1 MKKYTFWACMLMA
14 PAAIVSCSDINL
26 GDLNTDVAVQVRDLT
41 LPVQMEQVKLSTMLD
56 VDDDSKIKV
65 INGEYAVVV
74 DGTFESDAIHVDP
87 IVIKAADIEG
97 TADTMGKSRPSA
109 SGRKAPSHI
118 DASDRKAVAAYALS
132 KLKQAV
138 AANADKVHEAIEKLS
153 KIGVETAFQ
162 YDVRIAD
169 ASFFDKLNQIHLENF
184 TVKAPHGLIG
194 DIQLTTTGGTF
205 KAGYDTKTGI
215 VSFSGH
221 DIVSSDGVLHISG
234 HISGIDEN
242 LLNDAFKTVASSN
255 GRAAKSNEKE
265 FAIDEE
271 IGVESGELMV
281 YDVDFKD
288 QNQTVDEMYDSL
300 TDELA
305 FTSQAKMDDIV
316 INSVSG
322 DFQYDVDD
330 VSLDDV
336 KLNDIPDLLRES
348 GTDIVLD
355 NPQIYLYLDNGVVDG
370 NGKAVGASA
379 KMKITAFD
387 DNGASEEYPLTG
399 LIEANEKDNY
409 IYLSPRAIA
418 DEQKYEGFATAKHVA
433 FNELG
438 SVLSSVAGGEGGL
451 PTKLAINT
459 FNTHVGADNVTDL
472 PLGVD
477 YNLTGRYAFVA
488 PLALSAESSI
498 KYTDTI
504 DGWAE
509 DTEGIVVEKL
519 KLNANATTD
528 VPFELRLCVIPIN
541 AQGKRIGQAEGTL
554 TLPAHAKNAP
564 ITFDIEGDIR
574 DLDGI
579 KIDATATA
587 NDTEALAPN
596 MNISLSDIK
605 VTVSGQYETN
615 F

>member
-26 GDLNTDVAVQVRDLT
+26 GDLNTDIAVQVRDLT
-41 LPVQMEQVKLSTMLD
+41 IPLQMDEVKLSTMLD

-65 INGEYAVVV
+65 VNGEYAVVV

-97 TADTMGKSRPSA
+97 ATDTMGKSRPSA
-109 SGRKAPSHI
+109 SGRKAKRHI
-118 DASDRKAVAAYALS
+118 DTSDRQAVAAYALS

-153 KIGVETAFQ
+153 QIGVETSFQ

-169 ASFFDKLNQIHLENF
+169 GSFFDKINQIHLENF
-184 TVKAPHGLIG
+184 TVKAPRGLIG

-205 KAGYDTKTGI
+205 KADYDTKTGI
-215 VSFSGH
+215 VSFSGQ
-221 DIVSSDGVLHISG
+221 DIVSTDGVLHISG

-242 LLNDAFKTVASSN
+242 LLGDAFKAVASSN
-255 GRAAKSNEKE
+255 GRAAKGSDKE

-300 TDELA
+300 TDELS
-305 FTSQAKMDDIV
+305 FTSQAKMEDIV

-336 KLNDIPDLLRES
+336 SLDDIPNLLRES
-348 GTDIVLD
+348 GTDIRLD
-355 NPQIYLYLDNGVVDG
+355 NPQIYLYLNNTVVDG
-370 NGKAVGASA
+370 NDKAVGASA
-379 KMKITAFD
+379 KMNIAAFD
-387 DNGASEEYPLTG
+387 DNGASRDYILTG

-409 IYLSPRAIA
+409 LYLSPRPIA
-418 DEQKYEGFATAKHVA
+418 DEQKYEGFTTAKHVA
-433 FNELG
+433 FNSLG
-438 SVLSSVAGGEGGL
+438 SVLSSVGGEEGGL

-459 FNTHVGADNVTDL
+459 FNTHVGADNVTEL

-488 PLALSAESSI
+488 PLALSADSRI

-509 DTEGIVVEKL
+509 DTEGIVVNKL
-519 KLNANATTD
+519 VLNASATTD
-528 VPFELRLCVIPIN
+528 VPFELLLRVVPVNARGERL
-541 AQGKRIGQAEGTL
+541 GTATDL
-554 TLPAHAKNAP
+554 VLPANAKNAP
-564 ITFDIEGDIR
+564 IEITISGDIH

-579 KIDATATA
+579 KLDVTAVAKEVRTLTP
-587 NDTEALAPN
+587 D
-596 MNISLSDIK
+596 MNISLSGIK
-605 VTVSGQYETN
+605 VKVSGQYETEM
-615 F
+615 

>member
-26 GDLNTDVAVQVRDLT
+26 GDINTDVAVQVRDLT
-41 LPVQMEQVKLSTMLD
+41 IPVKMDGVKLSTMLD

-74 DGTFESDAIHVDP
+74 EGDFESDAIHVDP
-87 IVIKAADIEG
+87 IVIKAAEIEG
-97 TADTMGKSRPSA
+97 TTATMGKSRPSA
-109 SGRKAPSHI
+109 SGRKAQRHI

-153 KIGVETAFQ
+153 KIGVETSFQ
-162 YDVRIAD
+162 YDVHIAEP
-169 ASFFDKLNQIHLENF
+169 SFFDKINQVHLENF
-184 TVKAPHGLIG
+184 TVKAPRGLIG
-194 DIQLTTTGGTF
+194 DIKLTTTGGTF
-205 KAGYDTKTGI
+205 EAAYDTKTGI
-215 VSFSGH
+215 VSFCGQ
-221 DIVSSDGVLHISG
+221 DIASSDGVLHISG

-242 LLNDAFKTVASSN
+242 LLDDAFKYVTSSN
-255 GRAAKSNEKE
+255 GRAAKNDEKE

-305 FTSQAKMDDIV
+305 FTSQAKMEDIV

-348 GTDIVLD
+348 GTNIVLD
-355 NPQIYLYLDNGVVDG
+355 NPQIYLYLNNTVVDG
-370 NGKAVGASA
+370 NDKAVGASA
-379 KMKITAFD
+379 KMNIAAYD
-387 DNGASEEYPLTG
+387 DNGASQEYTLTG

-409 IYLSPRAIA
+409 LYLSPRAIA
-418 DEQKYEGFATAKHVA
+418 DEQKYEGFTTAKHVA
-433 FNELG
+433 FATLG
-438 SVLSSVAGGEGGL
+438 NVLSSVGGEEGGL

-488 PLALSAESSI
+488 PLALSADSRI

-509 DTEGIVVEKL
+509 DTEGIVVNKL
-519 KLNANATTD
+519 VLNASATTD
-528 VPFELRLCVIPIN
+528 VPFELLLRVTPIN
-541 AQGKRIGQAEGTL
+541 ALGERLGTATDLVLPASAKDAPIEL
-554 TLPAHAKNAP
+554 TLS
-564 ITFDIEGDIR
+564 GDIH

-579 KIDATATA
+579 KLDVTAVAKEA
-587 NDTEALAPN
+587 NTLTPD
-596 MNISLSDIK
+596 MNISFSDIK
-605 VTVSGQYETN
+605 VTVSGKYETEM
-615 F
+615 

>member
-26 GDLNTDVAVQVRDLT
+26 GDINTDVAVQVRDLT
-41 LPVQMEQVKLSTMLD
+41 IPVKMDGVKLCTMLD

-74 DGTFESDAIHVDP
+74 EGDFESDAIHVDP
-87 IVIKAADIEG
+87 IVIKAAEIEG
-97 TADTMGKSRPSA
+97 TSATMGKSRPSA
-109 SGRKAPSHI
+109 SGKKAQRHI

-153 KIGVETAFQ
+153 KIGVETSFQ
-162 YDVRIAD
+162 YDVHIAEP
-169 ASFFDKLNQIHLENF
+169 SFFDKINQVHLENF
-184 TVKAPHGLIG
+184 TVKAPRGLIG

-205 KAGYDTKTGI
+205 EAAYDTKTGI

-242 LLNDAFKTVASSN
+242 LLDDAFKYVTSSN
-255 GRAAKSNEKE
+255 GRAAKNDEKE

-281 YDVDFKD
+281 YDVDFKN
-288 QNQTVDEMYDSL
+288 QNLTVDEMYDSL
-300 TDELA
+300 DEELP
-305 FTSQAKMDDIV
+305 FTSQAEMEDIV

-348 GTDIVLD
+348 GTNIVLD
-355 NPQIYLYLDNGVVDG
+355 NPQIYLYLNNTVVDG
-370 NGKAVGASA
+370 NDKAVGASA
-379 KMKITAFD
+379 KMNIAAYD
-387 DNGASEEYPLTG
+387 DNGASQEYTLTG

-433 FNELG
+433 FSSLG
-438 SVLSSVAGGEGGL
+438 KVLSSVAGEEGGL

-488 PLALSAESSI
+488 PLALSAESRI

-519 KLNANATTD
+519 ALNVNATTD
-528 VPFELRLCVIPIN
+528 VPFELILHAYPIN
-541 AQGKRIGQAEGTL
+541 SRGERIGDSTEL
-554 TLPAHAKNAP
+554 LLPAKANNAP
-564 ITFDIEGDIR
+564 VSITISGDIR
-574 DLDGI
+574 DLDGV
-579 KIDATATA
+579 KFDVTAVAKEA
-587 NDTEALAPN
+587 NTLTPD
-596 MNISLSDIK
+596 MNISFSDIK
-605 VTVSGQYETN
+605 VTVSGKYETEM
-615 F
+615 

>member
-26 GDLNTDVAVQVRDLT
+26 GDINTDVAVQVRDLT

-97 TADTMGKSRPSA
+97 ATDTMGKSRPSA
-109 SGRKAPSHI
+109 SAKKAQRHI

-205 KAGYDTKTGI
+205 KADYDTKTGI
-215 VSFSGH
+215 VPFSGH

-255 GRAAKSNEKE
+255 GRAAKGNEKE

-305 FTSQAKMDDIV
+305 FTSQAKMEDIV

-438 SVLSSVAGGEGGL
+438 SVLSSVSGKEGGL

-477 YNLTGRYAFVA
+477 YSLSGRYAFVA
-488 PLALSAESSI
+488 PLALSEDSRI
-498 KYTDTI
+498 KYADAI

-509 DTEGIVVEKL
+509 DTEGLVINKL
-519 KLNANATTD
+519 KLKLNATTD

-541 AQGKRIGQAEGTL
+541 SRGEHVGTFTEL
-554 TLPAHAKNAP
+554 VLPANAKNAP
-564 ITFDIEGDIR
+564 VSITIKGDIR
-574 DLDGI
+574 DLDGV
-579 KIDATATA
+579 KFNVTAVAKEVRT
-587 NDTEALAPN
+587 LAPD
-596 MNISLSDIK
+596 MNISFSDIK
-605 VTVSGQYETN
+605 VTVSGQYETEM
-615 F
+615 

>member
-97 TADTMGKSRPSA
+97 ATDTMGKSRPSA
-109 SGRKAPSHI
+109 SAKKAQRHI

-169 ASFFDKLNQIHLENF
+169 PSFFDKLYQIHLENF

-205 KAGYDTKTGI
+205 KADYDTKTGI

-305 FTSQAKMDDIV
+305 FTSQAKMEDIV

-348 GTDIVLD
+348 GTNIVLD

-387 DNGASEEYPLTG
+387 ENGASREYTLTD
-399 LIEANEKDNY
+399 LIEASEKDNY

-433 FNELG
+433 FNKLG

-477 YNLTGRYAFVA
+477 YKLSGRYAFVA

-528 VPFELRLCVIPIN
+528 VPFELILHAYPIN
-541 AQGKRIGQAEGTL
+541 SRGERIGDSTEL
-554 TLPAHAKNAP
+554 VLPAKANNAP
-564 ITFDIEGDIR
+564 VSITIEGDIR
-574 DLDGI
+574 DLDGV
-579 KIDATATA
+579 KFDVTAVAKEVRT
-587 NDTEALAPN
+587 LAPD
-596 MNISLSDIK
+596 MNISFSDIK
-605 VTVSGQYETN
+605 VTVSGKYETEM
-615 F
+615 